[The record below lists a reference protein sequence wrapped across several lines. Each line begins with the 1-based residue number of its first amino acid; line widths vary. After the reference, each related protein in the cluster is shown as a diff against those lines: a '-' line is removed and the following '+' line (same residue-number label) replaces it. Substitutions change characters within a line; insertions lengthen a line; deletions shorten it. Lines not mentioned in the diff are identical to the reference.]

1 MMKKLV
7 ALMLTVVVMT
17 MIASTVFAMVGN
29 LTMYVYTSNGK
40 SLNLRQQPSTDSPIL
55 TNIPYGAAVQVY
67 QPYNSTWY
75 SIGYNG
81 YTGYVMSKYLVASPP
96 GPKPTVKPTAKPTPT
111 AAPDNTL
118 SNSMFDG
125 FTAVYYQAEVRPNS
139 SSGYV
144 NLRWGPS
151 LYADIHSR
159 YYMNDI
165 LTVMSQNNTWCQ
177 VLDETNHVMGFMMRK
192 FLAQYQGNGI
202 YGSTAAN

>member
-7 ALMLTVVVMT
+7 TLAVVIVLMT
-17 MIASTVFAMVGN
+17 MTVSTVFAMVGN

-40 SLNLRQQPSTDSPIL
+40 TLNLRQQPSTDSPIL
-55 TNIPYGAAVQVY
+55 ANIPYGAAVQVY

-81 YTGYVMSKYLVASPP
+81 TNGYVMSKYLVANPP
-96 GPKPTVKPTAKPTPT
+96 GPKPTAKPTPT
-111 AAPDNTL
+111 AKPDNTL
-118 SNSMFDG
+118 SNSMYDG
-125 FTAVYYQAEVRPNS
+125 FTATYYEAQVRPNS
-139 SSGYV
+139 PSGYV

-159 YYMNDI
+159 YHMNDV

-192 FLAQYQGNGI
+192 FLAPYQGNGI
-202 YGSTAAN
+202 YGSDAGN